1 MANGYLANLWDLWMK
16 QIMNKVDIQ
25 NAISIYGY
33 DLVEL
38 TETNILVKKENETF
52 EFQYGVKYN

>member
-25 NAISIYGY
+25 KALNVYGY
-33 DLVEL
+33 DLVEI
-38 TETNILVKKENETF
+38 TEKDRKSV
-52 EFQYGVKYN
+52 V

>member
-25 NAISIYGY
+25 KALNVYGY
-33 DLVEL
+33 DLVEI
-38 TETNILVKKENETF
+38 TEKNILVKKENETF

>member
-25 NAISIYGY
+25 KALNVYGY
-33 DLVEL
+33 DLVEI
-38 TETNILVKKENETF
+38 TEKNILAKKENETF